1 MSKKDYHHSTDGR
14 FGTVTYKGIEQ
25 RYTRIDDNAWND
37 FQNQGDES
45 EDDYFGGGWEI
56 KDQEDRQQDAY
67 EKAKKEYER
76 RQSNKAQRDAN
87 TAGVAANKK
96 AIGDK
101 AANAPKPKGDQ
112 QIDAVKESPE
122 ISAARQVVNSYQSGL
137 KDQKSP
143 WEQAQAD
150 ANSSSFGAQNQTDF
164 TAQFNPSGSDDT
176 PQMSQ
181 ETTDMKNKAQDF
193 ADKYKL
199 DLISSGATKNQF
211 GS

>member
-1 MSKKDYHHSTDGR
+1 MATRGR
-14 FGTVTYKGIEQ
+14 VNYKGISRGYDVGSSRE
-25 RYTRIDDNAWND
+25 YDAWLSDDGATGSFEEEMN
-37 FQNQGDES
+37 S
-45 EDDYFGGGWEI
+45 FGAVD
-56 KDQEDRQQDAY
+56 KRKKAAMDS
-67 EKAKKEYER
+67 AKKESKR
-76 RQSNKAQRDAN
+76 RQKNKAQRDAN

-96 AIGDK
+96 ALGNK

-112 QIDAVKESPE
+112 QIEPVKESAE

-150 ANSSSFGAQNQTDF
+150 ANSSSFGSQNQTDF
-164 TAQFNPSGSDDT
+164 TSQFNPSGSDDT

-181 ETTDMKNKAQDF
+181 ETTDMKNRAQDF

-211 GS
+211 NS